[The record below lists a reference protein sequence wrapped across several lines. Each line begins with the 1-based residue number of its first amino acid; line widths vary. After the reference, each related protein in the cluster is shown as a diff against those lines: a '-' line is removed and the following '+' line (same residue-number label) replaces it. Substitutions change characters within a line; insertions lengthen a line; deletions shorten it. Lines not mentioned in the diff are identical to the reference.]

1 MKLSRLSFVLLASSL
16 TVAAHQ
22 SEPEGQKPAAS
33 AAPQASTASAPQAS
47 ASAKAQASAAPQASS
62 SAAPK
67 GKTAISKET
76 AKAYTEALKKGR
88 AATLA
93 KKYDEAIAAFDAA
106 LKALPGDARALSERG
121 YAKLLAGKLDDARK
135 DLREAEA
142 STKDPKLL
150 GQIHYNHGLVAEK
163 LGHAEE
169 AKASVAKSNVLAP
182 TKAAA
187 TKAGTSTCVADVET
201 QNTRAKLAKDFQA
214 MFDALKTEAKDQ
226 TKVGSNDEAKTGL
239 FARIPKEAQDFV
251 VAYQAGGEDGGGAW
265 EIHPYLKT
273 PDGLLFG
280 VDTVSTYYDFP
291 CGGDISVTTSESSG
305 LRLVKVVH
313 AAGMRVPVCEADGG
327 ELTGVRRERHAGV
340 VGLQHGRSQRHVRGV
355 RRGQEAHRGHGG
367 LHRRRQGPQGHHR
380 RPQAPRRRRGLR
392 GRPRPLSRG
401 DISGKKRA
409 HSR

>member
-16 TVAAHQ
+16 TVAACTK

-47 ASAKAQASAAPQASS
+47 ASAKAQTSAAPQASS

-67 GKTAISKET
+67 GKTAISKDT
-76 AKAYTEALKKGR
+76 AKAYSESLKKGR

-121 YAKLLAGKLDDARK
+121 YAKLLAGKLEDARK

-169 AKASVAKSNVLAP
+169 AKASFAKSNVLAP

-187 TKAGTSTCVADVET
+187 SKAGTSTCVADVEM

-214 MFDALKTEAKDQ
+214 MFDALKTEAKDS

-305 LRLVKVVH
+305 LKLVKVVH

-327 ELTGVRRERHAGV
+327 ELTECGENDMPVSSACSTDDPTVTYV
-340 VGLQHGRSQRHVRGV
+340 VFDAS
-355 RRGQEAHRGHGG
+355 
-367 LHRRRQGPQGHHR
+367 
-380 RPQAPRRRRGLR
+380 
-392 GRPRPLSRG
+392 
-401 DISGKKRA
+401 KKRIVA
-409 HSR
+409 TVGYTDDGKGPKVTIDGRKLHVDGAGCAVAQDL